1 MPKVGNHVLILLGGG
16 GGGSTSKNPKK
27 NKKPKPKRGSA
38 DNVGFFW
45 VFSEPFILFPQK
57 CPIKTQKNP
66 KTISRSL

>member
-16 GGGSTSKNPKK
+16 GVQPQKTQKK
-27 NKKPKPKRGSA
+27 QKPKPKRGSA

-57 CPIKTQKNP
+57 CPIKTQKTQ
-66 KTISRSL
+66 KLLAVVFS